1 MRFLADGP
9 SIPDDLLLAR
19 DQGRVIFFCGAGVSR
34 AYAKLPDFFGLANKV
49 IKRLVIDK
57 NDPSYKLMQEA
68 EKIEGNVGIPGV
80 ISADSIFGYLERDF
94 DTRDIEEAVASALKP
109 KANCNLTAH
118 KILLDLAKTPEGN
131 VQLVTTNFD
140 RLFDKCGRNLHVWQP
155 PRLPNP
161 SLPNEINGIIYL
173 HGRSTP
179 NYKAAED
186 GGFVLSS
193 SDFGRAYLSDGWAT
207 NFIRGIF
214 QNYVVVFV
222 GYSADDPPVRYLLEA
237 LHKTSGNK
245 INAYAFQS
253 GDHADAVTRWEHKGV
268 DAIPYSPDAGHK
280 ALWDSLEAW
289 AERARDPD
297 AWVTKVI
304 NACQNGPTVLQ
315 PHERGQVAHIIS
327 TDEGAKKFCEAEI
340 VPPAEWLCVFDKVQR
355 FASPNDPNRL
365 IINNNILYVDPF
377 DLYSLDSDHRLSK
390 QELKKHYTL
399 RKIPSAAWDAFEIN
413 YHDKAAVCDN
423 DLNSFR
429 EYFANHFP
437 HAIPRIEKLSKWL
450 AKVCDQPAAVWWAA
464 HQSSLNQHIQRLISH
479 ELMRSNRQIDQ
490 SVRDA
495 WRQLF
500 EAWKHSE
507 DFYKEWYALQSV
519 IKTDGWSS
527 TIVRLFGEVLRPHL
541 SARHHFFTRPR
552 FSAKHSF
559 RNTPK
564 LFGINHFQQN
574 KGLLRLIDVNYPL
587 MREIIAIP
595 DQWRSAIVKVLRQNL
610 ELALA
615 LEKEIGGVGL
625 LDINPIVK
633 DDNKNISNRHRKHGL
648 SAFLIQFAELFA
660 QLVQS
665 NKSAAKREFLS
676 WPTEDDT
683 IFARLR
689 IWASKEKCIVSDNE
703 FGRFIS
709 SLSDTAFWDK
719 YHQRDLLL
727 VIAGRWK
734 HLNVESRKL
743 IEQKLLIGPKRKPRE
758 KIVDLDR
765 KRVLS
770 ILNRLQWL
778 KNKECKLS
786 VNTCK
791 QMQLLRS
798 AVPDWKEGDGKNAAD
813 SLEIKARRFIT
824 NTNYEKLTETPI
836 SRILSEAKKLSDQS
850 DDWRMINDPFS
861 GLAAE
866 KPVRAFAALTYA
878 AKQNDFPD
886 WAWQRFLASE
896 ARKND
901 KTSLTQLIAEQLI
914 HYPNAQL
921 KKILSPATF
930 WLLNAS
936 AKLRQD
942 CLPLFDHIV
951 SKLIDVLREAP
962 SKGGTTIF
970 RGSKEPNWVTEAIY
984 SPTGAIA
991 QALFNDRRRCG
1002 LEHNQGIP
1010 SEWLVHVEALLA
1022 LPNDLRRYAMV
1033 IFFYNLNWFF
1043 YVAPE
1048 WTEDHLLPALREDNR
1063 EDRDAAW
1070 SGFLWRAKIPNKKLY
1085 MQLKSDMLEF
1095 AVTPPL
1101 SLDLYSEIIASII
1114 LGGWKAVA
1122 NTTGSPCI
1130 SNKEM
1135 SYLLLKTDDK
1145 FRSRI
1150 LWQAQQWFENKN
1162 EKISSV
1168 WKKQLPKLL
1177 QIWPRNLSVRSPNTS
1192 AHFCALAFSSKEQFP
1207 KIAALVLPLL
1217 SKIELD
1223 RLTLSSFTKPADD
1236 IIGQHPEKV
1245 LELIYAVLPDTAL
1258 AWPNWVGRILQR
1270 IAEADDKLKQDNRLI
1285 SLKRQ
1290 WNSR

>member
-49 IKRLVIDK
+49 IKRLVIDD

-68 EKIEGNVGIPGV
+68 GKIEGNVGIPGV

-94 DTRDIEEAVASALKP
+94 TKRDIEEAVASALKP

-118 KILLDLAKTPEGN
+118 KILLDLATTSEGT

-140 RLFDKCGRNLHVWQP
+140 RLFDKCGRKLQVWQP

-161 SLPNEINGIIYL
+161 SMPEEINGIIYL
-173 HGRSTP
+173 HGRSTLK
-179 NYKAAED
+179 YTAAED

-214 QNYVVVFV
+214 QDYVVVFV

-253 GDHADAVTRWEHKGV
+253 GDYDDAIARWHHKGV
-268 DAIPYSPDAGHK
+268 KAIPYSPDDGHK
-280 ALWDSLEAW
+280 ALWDSLGAW

-304 NACQNGPTVLQ
+304 NASQKGPTVLQ

-327 TDEGAKKFCEAEI
+327 TYEGAKKFCEAE
-340 VPPAEWLCVFDKVQR
+340 VVSPAEWLCVFDKVQR
-355 FASPNDPNRL
+355 FTRMNNPSPL
-365 IINNNILYVDPF
+365 IINNEPYVDPS
-377 DLYSLDSDHRLSK
+377 YPYGLDSDFLPSKTVSKGNHATLKTLS
-390 QELKKHYTL
+390 T
-399 RKIPSAAWDAFEIN
+399 AWDAFEVN
-413 YHDKAAVCDN
+413 YHDKAAICDN
-423 DLNSFR
+423 NLTAFR
-429 EYFANHFP
+429 GYWANQFP
-437 HAIPRIEKLSKWL
+437 DMVPRIEKLGKWL
-450 AKVCDQPAAVWWAA
+450 AKVCDQPAALWWAS
-464 HQSSLNQHIQRLISH
+464 HQLSLNQRIQRFISN
-479 ELMRSNRQIDQ
+479 ELMRSDRPID
-490 SVRDA
+490 RDIRNA

-519 IKTDGWSS
+519 INKDGWSGA
-527 TIVRLFGEVLRPHL
+527 IVRRFSEVLRPHL
-541 SARHHFFTRPR
+541 SVNRP
-552 FSAKHSF
+552 S
-559 RNTPK
+559 RNTPN
-564 LFGINHFQQN
+564 LFATKTTQKN
-574 KGLLRLIDVNYPL
+574 KNSLLWVDVQYPL
-587 MREIIAIP
+587 MSETIDVP
-595 DQWRSAIVKVLRQNL
+595 DKWRPAIVKALRQNL

-615 LEKEIGGVGL
+615 LKQEIGGFDL
-625 LDINPIVK
+625 IDIGPIAE
-633 DDNKNISNRHRKHGL
+633 DDIKQAHSLERTHGL
-648 SAFLIQFAELFA
+648 STFVTRFAELFM
-660 QLVQS
+660 QLVRN

-676 WPTEDDT
+676 WPIEDDT

-689 IWASKEKCIVSDNE
+689 IWASKEKSIVSNDE
-703 FGRFIS
+703 FGQFIS
-709 SLSDTAFWDK
+709 SLSDTAFWDWS
-719 YHQRDLLL
+719 HQRDLLL

-734 HLNVESRKL
+734 QLNVESRKL
-743 IEQKLLIGPKRKPRE
+743 IEQKLLMGPKRRSRE
-758 KIVDLDR
+758 KIVDFDR
-765 KRVLS
+765 RRALS

-778 KNKECKLS
+778 KYKKYKLS
-786 VNTCK
+786 ASTRK

-798 AVPDWKEGDGKNAAD
+798 VVPDWKEDDGKSAAD
-813 SLEIKARRFIT
+813 SVEIRVRRITT

-836 SRILSEAKKLSDQS
+836 SKILSEAKKGSGRSDNLLVE
-850 DDWRMINDPFS
+850 NDPFS

-866 KPVRAFAALTYA
+866 QPVRAFTALTYA
-878 AKQNDFPD
+878 AKQNDFPE
-886 WAWQRFLASE
+886 WAWQSFLFSE

-901 KTSLTQLIAEQLI
+901 KTRLTWLIAERLAR
-914 HYPNAQL
+914 YPNAQL
-921 KKILSPATF
+921 KTILYPVCR
-930 WLLNAS
+930 WLKDAS
-936 AKLRQD
+936 TKLSND
-942 CLPLFDHIV
+942 CLPVFERILN
-951 SKLIDVLREAP
+951 KLIDVLGEAP
-962 SKGGTTIF
+962 NKGGTTIV
-970 RGSKEPNWVTEAIY
+970 RGSKEPNWVMEAIN
-984 SPTGAIA
+984 SPIDEIVK
-991 QALFNDRRRCG
+991 ALFNDPRTHD
-1002 LEHNQGIP
+1002 LKQNQGIP
-1010 SEWLVHVEALLA
+1010 DEWLIHVKALLA
-1022 LPNDLRRYAMV
+1022 LPNDLRRYAIV
-1033 IFFYNLNWFF
+1033 KFFFNLNWFF
-1043 YVAPE
+1043 AVAPQ

-1122 NTTGSPCI
+1122 NTTGGPCI

-1150 LWQAQQWFENKN
+1150 LWQAQQWFEDEDDKT
-1162 EKISSV
+1162 SSS

-1192 AHFCALAFSSKEQFP
+1192 ARLCELAFSSKDQFP

-1223 RLTLSSFTKPADD
+1223 NLTLPSLYKLEDN
-1236 IIGQHPEKV
+1236 IIDQHPEQV
-1245 LELIYAVLPDTAL
+1245 LALIYAVLPDNAL
-1258 AWPNWVGRILQR
+1258 AWPDEIEKILQR

-1285 SLKRQ
+1285 RLKRQ

>member
-1 MRFLADGP
+1 MRFVANGP

-94 DTRDIEEAVASALKP
+94 ATRDIEEAVASALKP

-118 KILLDLAKTPEGN
+118 KILLDLATTPEGN

-161 SLPNEINGIIYL
+161 SLPNELNGIIYL

-214 QNYVVVFV
+214 QDYVVVFV

-253 GDHADAVTRWEHKGV
+253 GDYDDAVARWQHKGV
-268 DAIPYSPDAGHK
+268 EAIPYSPDDGHK
-280 ALWDSLEAW
+280 ALWDSLKAW

-304 NACQNGPTVLQ
+304 NASQNGPTVLQ
-315 PHERGQVAHIIS
+315 PHERGQLAHIIS
-327 TDEGAKKFCEAEI
+327 TYEGAKKFSEAEV
-340 VPPAEWLCVFDKVQR
+340 VPPAEWLCVFDKYRR
-355 FASPNDPNRL
+355 FARPDHP
-365 IINNNILYVDPF
+365 IILAMNKEPYVDPF
-377 DLYSLDSDHRLSK
+377 DLYGLDSDPRPSK
-390 QELKKHYTL
+390 SDPAENYANRET
-399 RKIPSAAWDAFEIN
+399 PSTAWDAFEIN
-413 YHDKAAVCDN
+413 YLDKVAIHDNNLTA
-423 DLNSFR
+423 FR
-429 EYFANHFP
+429 GQWANQFP
-437 HAIPRIEKLSKWL
+437 HLVPRIEELGKWL
-450 AKVCDQPAAVWWAA
+450 ANVCNQPAAVWWAA
-464 HQSSLNQHIQRLISH
+464 HQSSLNQHIQRLIFFALKQSD
-479 ELMRSNRQIDQ
+479 RQID
-490 SVRDA
+490 RDILYA

-500 EAWKHSE
+500 EAWKHVE
-507 DFYKEWYALQSV
+507 DLNWEWHSLQSV
-519 IKTDGWSS
+519 INTDGWSGA
-527 TIVRLFGEVLRPHL
+527 IVRRFSEVLRPHL
-541 SARHHFFTRPR
+541 SVNRP
-552 FSAKHSF
+552 S
-559 RNTPK
+559 RNTPN
-564 LFGINHFQQN
+564 LFATKTTQKN
-574 KGLLRLIDVNYPL
+574 KNSLLWVDVQYPL
-587 MREIIAIP
+587 MSETIDVP
-595 DQWRSAIVKVLRQNL
+595 DKWRPAIVKVTRQNL

-615 LEKEIGGVGL
+615 LEMEIGGVGL

-683 IFARLR
+683 IFAHLR

-743 IEQKLLIGPKRKPRE
+743 IEQKLLMGPKRRPRE
-758 KIVDLDR
+758 KIVDFVQR
-765 KRVLS
+765 RAWS
-770 ILNRLQWL
+770 ILNRIQWL

-786 VNTCK
+786 ASTVK

-798 AVPDWKEGDGKNAAD
+798 VVPDWKEDDGKSAAD
-813 SLEIKARRFIT
+813 SLEIRVRRITT

-836 SRILSEAKKLSDQS
+836 SKILSEAKKGSGRL
-850 DDWRMINDPFS
+850 DDLPVKNDPFS
-861 GLAAE
+861 GLATE

-878 AKQNDFPD
+878 AKQNDFPE
-886 WAWQRFLASE
+886 WAWQCFLISE

-901 KTSLTQLIAEQLI
+901 KTRLTWFIAERLAR
-914 HYPNAQL
+914 YPNAQL
-921 KKILSPATF
+921 KTILYPASL
-930 WLLNAS
+930 WLKDAS
-936 AKLRQD
+936 TKLSKD
-942 CLPLFDHIV
+942 CLPVFDHILN
-951 SKLIDVLREAP
+951 KLIDVLGEMQNE
-962 SKGGTTIF
+962 GGSCIN
-970 RGSKEPNWVTEAIY
+970 RGTKEPNWAIEAIN

-991 QALFNDRRRCG
+991 EALFNDPRWHG
-1002 LEHNQGIP
+1002 LKQNQGIP
-1010 SEWLVHVEALLA
+1010 SEWLVHAEALLA
-1022 LPNDLRRYAMV
+1022 LPKDLRRYAIV
-1033 IFFYNLNWFF
+1033 IFFYHINYFF
-1043 YVAPE
+1043 HVDPK
-1048 WTEDHLLPALREDNR
+1048 WTKDHLLPALRGKDR
-1063 EDRDAAW
+1063 DDRDAAW

-1085 MQLKSDMLEF
+1085 MQLKSGMLEF

-1114 LGGWKAVA
+1114 LGGWEAVP
-1122 NTTGSPCI
+1122 NTTGERCI
-1130 SNKEM
+1130 SNHEM
-1135 SYLLLKTDDK
+1135 HDLLLKVDDK

-1150 LWQAQQWFENKN
+1150 LWQAQQWFEDEDDKT
-1162 EKISSV
+1162 SSL

-1192 AHFCALAFSSKEQFP
+1192 ARLCELAFSSKDQFP

-1223 RLTLSSFTKPADD
+1223 RLTLPSLYKLEDT
-1236 IIGQHPEKV
+1236 IIDQHPEQV
-1245 LELIYAVLPDTAL
+1245 LALLYAVLPDNAL
-1258 AWPNWVGRILQR
+1258 AWPYEIEEILQQ
-1270 IAEADDKLKQDNRLI
+1270 IEKADDKLKQDNRLI
-1285 SLKRQ
+1285 SLKRL

>member
-34 AYAKLPDFFGLANKV
+34 AYAELPDFFGLASKV

-68 EKIEGNVGIPGV
+68 GRIEGNVGIPGV
-80 ISADSIFGYLERDF
+80 ISADNIFGYLERDF
-94 DTRDIEEAVASALKP
+94 TKRDIEEAVASALKP
-109 KANCNLTAH
+109 KANSNLTAH
-118 KILLDLAKTPEGN
+118 KILLDLATTSEGT

-140 RLFDKCGRNLHVWQP
+140 RLFDKCGRKLQVWQP

-161 SLPNEINGIIYL
+161 SMPEEINGIIYL

-214 QNYVVVFV
+214 QDYVVVFV

-253 GDHADAVTRWEHKGV
+253 GDHDNATARWKHKGV
-268 DAIPYSPDAGHK
+268 EAIPYSPNDGHK

-327 TDEGAKKFCEAEI
+327 TYEGAKRFCEAE
-340 VPPAEWLCVFDKVQR
+340 VVFPAEWLCVFDKYRR
-355 FASPNDPNRL
+355 FARPDHP
-365 IINNNILYVDPF
+365 IILAMNKEPYVDPF
-377 DLYSLDSDHRLSK
+377 DLYGLDSDPRPSK
-390 QELKKHYTL
+390 SDPEENYAK
-399 RKIPSAAWDAFEIN
+399 REIPSTAWDAFEIN
-413 YHDKAAVCDN
+413 YRDKAAICDN
-423 DLNSFR
+423 NLTAFHG
-429 EYFANHFP
+429 YWANHLP
-437 HAIPRIEKLSKWL
+437 YAVPRIEKLGEWV
-450 AKVCDQPAAVWWAA
+450 AKVCSQPAAVWWAA
-464 HQSSLNQHIQRLISH
+464 HQSSLNQHIQRLISN
-479 ELMRSNRQIDQ
+479 ELMRSDRPIDQ
-490 SVRDA
+490 SIRNA

-500 EAWKHSE
+500 EAWKHVE
-507 DFYKEWYALQSV
+507 DLNWEWHSLQSV
-519 IKTDGWSS
+519 INKDGWSGA
-527 TIVRLFGEVLRPHL
+527 IVRRFSEVLRPHL
-541 SARHHFFTRPR
+541 SVNRP
-552 FSAKHSF
+552 S
-559 RNTPK
+559 RNTPN
-564 LFGINHFQQN
+564 LFATKTTQKN
-574 KGLLRLIDVNYPL
+574 KNSLLWVDVQYPL
-587 MREIIAIP
+587 MSETIDVP
-595 DQWRSAIVKVLRQNL
+595 DKWRPAIVKALRQNL

-615 LEKEIGGVGL
+615 LKQEIGGFDL
-625 LDINPIVK
+625 IDIGPIAE
-633 DDNKNISNRHRKHGL
+633 DDIKQAHSLERTHGL
-648 SAFLIQFAELFA
+648 STFVTRFAELFM
-660 QLVQS
+660 QLVRN

-676 WPTEDDT
+676 WPIEDDT

-689 IWASKEKCIVSDNE
+689 IWASKEKSIVSNDE
-703 FGRFIS
+703 FGQFIS
-709 SLSDTAFWDK
+709 SLSDTAFWDWS
-719 YHQRDLLL
+719 HQRDLLL

-734 HLNVESRKL
+734 TLSDESRKL
-743 IEQKLLIGPKRKPRE
+743 IEQKLLIGPKQWSQE
-758 KIVDLDR
+758 KIVDFEERRDR
-765 KRVLS
+765 S
-770 ILNRLQWL
+770 ILERIQWL
-778 KNKECKLS
+778 QNKQCKLS
-786 VNTCK
+786 ASTVK
-791 QMQLLRS
+791 QVQQLLS
-798 AVPDWKEGDGKNAAD
+798 AVPDWKEVYSEGAAD
-813 SLEIKARRFIT
+813 SLDARSGFVRT
-824 NTNYEKLTETPI
+824 DTSYEELTKIPLSQILQQAEKI
-836 SRILSEAKKLSDQS
+836 SSRS
-850 DDWRMINDPFS
+850 DDWLVENDPFR
-861 GLAAE
+861 GLVAE

-878 AKQNDFPD
+878 AKQNAFPKR
-886 WAWQRFLASE
+886 AWECFLAPV
-896 ARKND
+896 AREND
-901 KTSLTQLIAEQLI
+901 KARLTWLIAERLVR
-914 HYPNAQL
+914 YPNAQL
-921 KKILSPATF
+921 TTILYHVSR
-930 WLLNAS
+930 WLKDAS
-936 AKLRQD
+936 ARLSKD
-942 CLPLFDHIV
+942 CLPVFERILN
-951 SKLIDVLREAP
+951 KLIDVLGEAP
-962 SKGGTTIF
+962 NKGGTTIV
-970 RGSKEPNWVTEAIY
+970 RGSKEPNWVMEAIN
-984 SPTGAIA
+984 SPIDEIVK
-991 QALFNDRRRCG
+991 ALFNDPRTHD
-1002 LEHNQGIP
+1002 LKENQGIP
-1010 SEWLVHVEALLA
+1010 DEWLIHVEALLA
-1022 LPNDLRRYAMV
+1022 LPNDLRRYAIV
-1033 IFFYNLNWFF
+1033 KFFYNLNWFF
-1043 YVAPE
+1043 AVAPQ

-1101 SLDLYSEIIASII
+1101 SLALYSEKIASIV

-1150 LWQAQQWFENKN
+1150 LWQAQQWFEDEDDKT
-1162 EKISSV
+1162 SSI

-1177 QIWPRNLSVRSPNTS
+1177 QIWPRNLSIRSPNTS
-1192 AHFCALAFSSKEQFP
+1192 ARLCELAFSSKEQFP

-1217 SKIELD
+1217 SKIEID
-1223 RLTLSSFTKPADD
+1223 HLTLPSLYKLEDT
-1236 IIGQHPEKV
+1236 IIDQHPEQV
-1245 LELIYAVLPDTAL
+1245 LALLYAVLPDNAL
-1258 AWPNWVGRILQR
+1258 AWPYEMEEILQR
-1270 IAEADDKLKQDNRLI
+1270 IEKADDKLKQDNRLI

>member
-19 DQGRVIFFCGAGVSR
+19 DQGRVVFFCGAGVSR
-34 AYAKLPDFFGLANKV
+34 AYAELPDFFGLASKV

-68 EKIEGNVGIPGV
+68 GRIEGNVGIPGV
-80 ISADSIFGYLERDF
+80 ISADNIFGYLERDF
-94 DTRDIEEAVASALKP
+94 TKRDIEEAVASALKP
-109 KANCNLTAH
+109 KADCDLTAH
-118 KILLDLAKTPEGN
+118 EILLDLATTPEGN

-214 QNYVVVFV
+214 QDYVVVFV

-237 LHKTSGNK
+237 LHKTSGKK

-253 GDHADAVTRWEHKGV
+253 GDHDDATARWKHKGV
-268 DAIPYSPDAGHK
+268 EAISYSPDDGHK

-327 TDEGAKKFCEAEI
+327 TDEGAKKFCEAEV
-340 VPPAEWLCVFDKVQR
+340 VPPAEWLCVFDKYRR
-355 FASPNDPNRL
+355 FAKPDSPIPLTIYKNEP
-365 IINNNILYVDPF
+365 YVDPF
-377 DLYSLDSDHRLSK
+377 DLYGLDSDPQPSK
-390 QELKKHYTL
+390 PEPNGHYAKRET
-399 RKIPSAAWDAFEIN
+399 PSIAWDAFEIN
-413 YHDKAAVCDN
+413 YLDKVAIHDNNLTA
-423 DLNSFR
+423 FR
-429 EYFANHFP
+429 GYRTNHLP
-437 HAIPRIEKLSKWL
+437 PMLPRMEKLGKWL

-464 HQSSLNQHIQRLISH
+464 HQSSLNQHIQRLIFFALKQSD
-479 ELMRSNRQIDQ
+479 RQID
-490 SVRDA
+490 RDIRYA

-500 EAWKHSE
+500 EAWKHVE
-507 DFYKEWYALQSV
+507 DSNREWHLLQSV
-519 IKTDGWSS
+519 INTDGWSGA
-527 TIVRLFGEVLRPHL
+527 IVRRFGEVFRPHL
-541 SARHHFFTRPR
+541 SVRPSR
-552 FSAKHSF
+552 WI
-559 RNTPK
+559 TPK
-564 LFGINHFQQN
+564 LFGAEIAQKN
-574 KGLLRLIDVNYPL
+574 KGSLLEMDVKYPVICESIEL
-587 MREIIAIP
+587 P
-595 DQWRSAIVKVLRQNL
+595 DKWCLAVVKALRQNL

-615 LEKEIGGVGL
+615 LEQEVGGYGL
-625 LDINPIVK
+625 FYISPIIK
-633 DDNKNISNRHRKHGL
+633 DNDENIDNYQRTEGL
-648 SAFLIQFAELFA
+648 SALVIQFAELFT
-660 QLVQS
+660 QLVKT
-665 NKSAAKREFLS
+665 NETAAKLEFLS
-676 WPTEDDT
+676 LPTEDDT

-689 IWASKEKCIVSDNE
+689 IWASKEKSIVSDNE
-703 FGRFIS
+703 FGQFIS
-709 SLSDTAFWDK
+709 SLSDTAFWDI

-727 VIAGRWK
+727 ILAERWET
-734 HLNVESRKL
+734 LDDTSREL
-743 IEQKLLIGPKRKPRE
+743 IEQKLLIGPKQWPHE
-758 KIVDLDR
+758 KNVDFDR
-765 KRVLS
+765 RRALS

-778 KNKECKLS
+778 KNKKYKLS
-786 VNTCK
+786 ARTIK

-798 AVPDWKEGDGKNAAD
+798 AAPDWQEVNGESAAD
-813 SLEIKARRFIT
+813 SMEGRSGCVSI
-824 NTNYEKLTETPI
+824 NTSYEGLAETHL
-836 SRILSEAKKLSDQS
+836 SQILLRAKEGSGRSDNLLVE
-850 DDWRMINDPFS
+850 NDPFS

-866 KPVRAFAALTYA
+866 QPVRAFTALTYA
-878 AKQNDFPD
+878 AKQNDFPE
-886 WAWQRFLASE
+886 WAWQSFLFSN
-896 ARKND
+896 ARKKD
-901 KTSLTQLIAEQLI
+901 KARLTWLIAERLTR
-914 HYPNAQL
+914 YPNARLTTILYPVSRWL
-921 KKILSPATF
+921 KDASTKLS
-930 WLLNAS
+930 
-936 AKLRQD
+936 KD
-942 CLPLFDHIV
+942 CLPVFDHIV
-951 SKLIDVLREAP
+951 SKLIDVLGET
-962 SKGGTTIF
+962 SNESGTNIV
-970 RGSKEPNWVTEAIY
+970 RGSKKPNWVMEAIN
-984 SPTGAIA
+984 SPIDEIVK
-991 QALFNDRRRCG
+991 ALFNDPRTHD
-1002 LEHNQGIP
+1002 LKQNQGIP
-1010 SEWLVHVEALLA
+1010 DEWIIHVKALLA
-1022 LPNDLRRYAMV
+1022 LPKDLRRYALV
-1033 IFFYNLNWFF
+1033 VFFYNINYFF
-1043 YVAPE
+1043 HVDPK
-1048 WTEDHLLPALREDNR
+1048 WTRRHLLPALRGNDQD
-1063 EDRDAAW
+1063 DRDAAW

-1122 NTTGSPCI
+1122 NTTGGPCI

-1150 LWQAQQWFENKN
+1150 LWQAQQWFEDEDDKT
-1162 EKISSV
+1162 SSI

-1192 AHFCALAFSSKEQFP
+1192 ARLCELAFSSKEQFP

-1217 SKIELD
+1217 SKIEID
-1223 RLTLSSFTKPADD
+1223 HLTLPSLYKLEDT
-1236 IIGQHPEKV
+1236 IIDQHPEQV
-1245 LELIYAVLPDTAL
+1245 LALLYAVLPDNAL
-1258 AWPNWVGRILQR
+1258 AWPYEMEEILQR
-1270 IAEADDKLKQDNRLI
+1270 IEQADIKLKQDNRLI

>member
-49 IKRLVIDK
+49 IKRLVIDD
-57 NDPSYKLMQEA
+57 NDPSFKLMQEA
-68 EKIEGNVGIPGV
+68 GKIEGNVGIPGV

-94 DTRDIEEAVASALKP
+94 TKRDIEEAVASALKP

-118 KILLDLAKTPEGN
+118 KILLDLATTSEGT

-140 RLFDKCGRNLHVWQP
+140 RLFDKCGRKLQVWQP

-161 SLPNEINGIIYL
+161 SMLEEINGIIYL

-214 QNYVVVFV
+214 QDYVVVFV

-237 LHKTSGNK
+237 LHKTSGKK

-253 GDHADAVTRWEHKGV
+253 GDHDDAAARWEHKGV

-304 NACQNGPTVLQ
+304 NACKNGPTVLQ

-327 TDEGAKKFCEAEI
+327 TYEGAKRFCEAEV
-340 VPPAEWLCVFDKVQR
+340 VPPAEWLCVFDKYRR
-355 FASPNDPNRL
+355 FAKPDNPIPLTIYKNEP
-365 IINNNILYVDPF
+365 YVDPF
-377 DLYSLDSDHRLSK
+377 DLYGLDSDPQPSK
-390 QELKKHYTL
+390 PEPKGHYAKRET
-399 RKIPSAAWDAFEIN
+399 PSTAWDAFEIN
-413 YHDKAAVCDN
+413 YLDKVAIHDNNLTA
-423 DLNSFR
+423 FR
-429 EYFANHFP
+429 GYWADHLP
-437 HAIPRIEKLSKWL
+437 PMVPRIEKLGKWL
-450 AKVCDQPAAVWWAA
+450 AKVCDQPAAVWWAS
-464 HQSSLNQHIQRLISH
+464 HQSSLNRYIQWFISDG
-479 ELMRSNRQIDQ
+479 LYQSNRQIDQ
-490 SVRDA
+490 DIRNA
-495 WRQLF
+495 WRLLF
-500 EAWKHSE
+500 EAWEHVE
-507 DFYKEWYALQSV
+507 FFDTDWHTLQSI

-527 TIVRLFGEVLRPHL
+527 AIVRRFGEVLRPRLHV
-541 SARHHFFTRPR
+541 RPPL
-552 FSAKHSF
+552 

-564 LFGINHFQQN
+564 LFEIKAFQSN
-574 KGLLRLIDVNYPL
+574 IGLLRLIDVYYPV
-587 MREIIAIP
+587 MDKSIEVPIK
-595 DQWRSAIVKVLRQNL
+595 WRSAIVKVLRQNL

-615 LEKEIGGVGL
+615 LEQEIGSYSN
-625 LDINPIVK
+625 LDISPIVK
-633 DDNKNISNRHRKHGL
+633 DDKKNISNDHRTHGL
-648 SAFLIQFAELFA
+648 SAFVIRFAELFA
-660 QLVQS
+660 QLVKT
-665 NKSAAKREFLS
+665 NESAAKVEFLS
-676 WPTEDDT
+676 WTTEDDT

-689 IWASKEKCIVSDNE
+689 IWASANESIVSNNE
-703 FGRFIS
+703 FGQFMS
-709 SLSDTAFWDK
+709 SLSDTAFWDRS
-719 YHQRDLLL
+719 HQRDLLL

-734 HLNVESRKL
+734 TLSDESRKL
-743 IEQKLLIGPKRKPRE
+743 IEQKLLIGPKQWSQE
-758 KIVDLDR
+758 KIVDFEERRDR
-765 KRVLS
+765 S
-770 ILNRLQWL
+770 ILERIQWL
-778 KNKECKLS
+778 QNKQCKLS
-786 VNTCK
+786 ASTVK
-791 QMQLLRS
+791 QVQQLLS
-798 AVPDWKEGDGKNAAD
+798 AVPDWKEVYSEGAAD
-813 SLEIKARRFIT
+813 SLDARSGFVRT
-824 NTNYEKLTETPI
+824 DTSYEELTKIPLSQILQQAEKI
-836 SRILSEAKKLSDQS
+836 SSRS
-850 DDWRMINDPFS
+850 DDWLVENDPFR
-861 GLAAE
+861 GLVAE

-878 AKQNDFPD
+878 AKQNAFPKR
-886 WAWQRFLASE
+886 AWECFLAPV
-896 ARKND
+896 AREND
-901 KTSLTQLIAEQLI
+901 KARLTWLIAERLVR
-914 HYPNAQL
+914 YPNAQL
-921 KKILSPATF
+921 TTILYHVSH
-930 WLLNAS
+930 WLKDAS
-936 AKLRQD
+936 ARLSKD
-942 CLPLFDHIV
+942 CLPVFERILN
-951 SKLIDVLREAP
+951 KLIDVLGEAP
-962 SKGGTTIF
+962 NKGGTTIV
-970 RGSKEPNWVTEAIY
+970 RGSKEPNWVMEAIN
-984 SPTGAIA
+984 SPIDEIVK
-991 QALFNDRRRCG
+991 ALFNDPRTHD
-1002 LEHNQGIP
+1002 LKENQGIP
-1010 SEWLVHVEALLA
+1010 DEWLIHVEALLA
-1022 LPNDLRRYAMV
+1022 LPNDLRRYAIV
-1033 IFFYNLNWFF
+1033 KFFYNLNWFF
-1043 YVAPE
+1043 AVAPQ

-1101 SLDLYSEIIASII
+1101 SLALYSEKIASIV

-1150 LWQAQQWFENKN
+1150 LWQAQQWFEDEDDKT
-1162 EKISSV
+1162 SSI

-1177 QIWPRNLSVRSPNTS
+1177 QIWPRNLSIRSPNTS
-1192 AHFCALAFSSKEQFP
+1192 ARLCELAFSSKEQFP

-1217 SKIELD
+1217 SKIEID
-1223 RLTLSSFTKPADD
+1223 HLTLLSLYKLEDT
-1236 IIGQHPEKV
+1236 IIDQHPEQV
-1245 LELIYAVLPDTAL
+1245 LALLYAVLPDNAL
-1258 AWPNWVGRILQR
+1258 AWPYEMEEILQR
-1270 IAEADDKLKQDNRLI
+1270 IEKADDKLKQDNRLI

>member
-1 MRFLADGP
+1 MRFLANGP

-34 AYAKLPDFFGLANKV
+34 ADAELPDFFGLANQV
-49 IKRLVIDK
+49 IDKLVIDK

-68 EKIEGNVGIPGV
+68 GKIEGNVGIPGV

-94 DTRDIEEAVASALKP
+94 TKRDIEEAVASALKP
-109 KANCNLTAH
+109 KANCILTAH
-118 KILLDLAKTPEGN
+118 EILLDLATTPEGT

-140 RLFDKCGRNLHVWQP
+140 RLFDKCGRKLQVWQP

-179 NYKAAED
+179 NYKAAEN

-214 QNYVVVFV
+214 QKYVIVFV

-253 GDHADAVTRWEHKGV
+253 GDYDDAIARWQHKGV
-268 DAIPYSPDAGHK
+268 EAIPYTLDNEHK
-280 ALWDSLEAW
+280 DNRHRALWDSLKAW

-304 NACQNGPTVLQ
+304 NASQKGPTVLQ

-327 TDEGAKKFCEAEI
+327 TYEGAKKFCEAEV
-340 VPPAEWLCVFDKVQR
+340 VPPAEWLCVFDKYRR
-355 FASPNDPNRL
+355 FAKPDNPIPLTIYKNEP
-365 IINNNILYVDPF
+365 YVDPF
-377 DLYSLDSDHRLSK
+377 DLYGLDSDPQPSK
-390 QELKKHYTL
+390 PEPKGHYAKRET
-399 RKIPSAAWDAFEIN
+399 PSTAWDAFEIN
-413 YHDKAAVCDN
+413 YLDKVAIHDNNLTA
-423 DLNSFR
+423 FR
-429 EYFANHFP
+429 GYWANQFP
-437 HAIPRIEKLSKWL
+437 DMVPRIEKLGKWL

-464 HQSSLNQHIQRLISH
+464 HQSSLNQHIQRLIFFALKQSD
-479 ELMRSNRQIDQ
+479 RQID
-490 SVRDA
+490 RDIRYA

-500 EAWKHSE
+500 EAWKHVE
-507 DFYKEWYALQSV
+507 DSNWEWHLLQSV
-519 IKTDGWSS
+519 IKRDGWSGA
-527 TIVRLFGEVLRPHL
+527 IVRRFSEVLRPYL
-541 SARHHFFTRPR
+541 SVNRP
-552 FSAKHSF
+552 S
-559 RNTPK
+559 RNTPN
-564 LFGINHFQQN
+564 LFAAKTTQKN
-574 KGLLRLIDVNYPL
+574 KNSLLWLDVQYPL
-587 MREIIAIP
+587 MSETIDVP
-595 DQWRSAIVKVLRQNL
+595 DKWRPAIVKALRQNL

-615 LEKEIGGVGL
+615 LKQEIGGFDL
-625 LDINPIVK
+625 IDIGPIAE
-633 DDNKNISNRHRKHGL
+633 DDIKQAHSLERTHGL
-648 SAFLIQFAELFA
+648 STVVTQFAELFM
-660 QLVQS
+660 QLVRT

-676 WPTEDDT
+676 WPIEDDT

-689 IWASKEKCIVSDNE
+689 IWASKEKSIVSNDE
-703 FGRFIS
+703 FGQFIS
-709 SLSDTAFWDK
+709 SLSDTAFWDWS
-719 YHQRDLLL
+719 HQRDLLL

-734 HLNVESRKL
+734 QLNVESRKL
-743 IEQKLLIGPKRKPRE
+743 IEQKLLMGPKRRSRE
-758 KIVDLDR
+758 KIVDFDR
-765 KRVLS
+765 RRALS

-778 KNKECKLS
+778 KYKKYKLS
-786 VNTCK
+786 ASTRK

-798 AVPDWKEGDGKNAAD
+798 VVPDWKEDDGKSAAD
-813 SLEIKARRFIT
+813 SLEIRVRRITT
-824 NTNYEKLTETPI
+824 NTNYKKLTETPI
-836 SRILSEAKKLSDQS
+836 SKILSEAKKGSGRL
-850 DDWRMINDPFS
+850 DDLPVNNDPFS
-861 GLAAE
+861 GLAAG
-866 KPVRAFAALTYA
+866 KPVRAFTALTYF
-878 AKQNDFPD
+878 AKQNDFPE
-886 WAWQRFLASE
+886 WAWQCFLTSE

-901 KTSLTQLIAEQLI
+901 KTRLTWFIAERLVR
-914 HYPNAQL
+914 YSNAQL
-921 KKILSPATF
+921 ATILYHVSH
-930 WLLNAS
+930 WLKDAS
-936 AKLRQD
+936 ARLSKD
-942 CLPLFDHIV
+942 CLPVFERILN
-951 SKLIDVLREAP
+951 KLIDVLGEAP
-962 SKGGTTIF
+962 NKGGTTIV
-970 RGSKEPNWVTEAIY
+970 RGSKEPNWVMEAIN
-984 SPTGAIA
+984 SPIDEIVK
-991 QALFNDRRRCG
+991 ALFNDPRTHD
-1002 LEHNQGIP
+1002 LKENQGIP
-1010 SEWLVHVEALLA
+1010 DEWLIHVEALLA
-1022 LPNDLRRYAMV
+1022 LPNDLRRYAIV
-1033 IFFYNLNWFF
+1033 KFFYNLNWFF
-1043 YVAPE
+1043 AVAPQ

-1101 SLDLYSEIIASII
+1101 SLALYSEIIASII

-1122 NTTGSPCI
+1122 NTTGGPCI

-1150 LWQAQQWFENKN
+1150 LWQAQQWFEDEDDKT
-1162 EKISSV
+1162 SSS

-1192 AHFCALAFSSKEQFP
+1192 ARLCELAFSSKDQFP

-1223 RLTLSSFTKPADD
+1223 RLTLPSLYKLEDT
-1236 IIGQHPEKV
+1236 IIDQHPEQV
-1245 LELIYAVLPDTAL
+1245 LALLYAVLPDNAL
-1258 AWPNWVGRILQR
+1258 AWPYEIEEILQQ
-1270 IAEADDKLKQDNRLI
+1270 IEKADDKLKQDNRLI

>member
-1 MRFLADGP
+1 MRFVANGP

-327 TDEGAKKFCEAEI
+327 TDEGAKKFCEAEV
-340 VPPAEWLCVFDKVQR
+340 VPPAEWLCVFDKYRR
-355 FASPNDPNRL
+355 FAKPDNPTIL
-365 IINNNILYVDPF
+365 TINNDGAYIDPF
-377 DLYSLDSDHRLSK
+377 DLYGLDSDHRPSK
-390 QELKKHYTL
+390 PDPEENNAKPKL
-399 RKIPSAAWDAFEIN
+399 PSTTWDAFELN
-413 YHDKAAVCDN
+413 RLDKIASSDDN
-423 DLNSFR
+423 LTAFR
-429 EYFANHFP
+429 GYWANHLP
-437 HAIPRIEKLSKWL
+437 YAVPRIEKLGKWF
-450 AKVCDQPAAVWWAA
+450 AKVCNQPAAVWWAS
-464 HQSSLNQHIQRLISH
+464 HQSSLNHHIQRLISI
-479 ELMRSNRQIDQ
+479 ELMQ
-490 SVRDA
+490 SDRPVDRDIRNA

-500 EAWKHSE
+500 EAWKHCE
-507 DFYKEWYALQSV
+507 NFYIEWHMLQSV
-519 IKTDGWSS
+519 IKTDGWSGA
-527 TIVRLFGEVLRPHL
+527 IVRRFGEVFRPHL
-541 SARHHFFTRPR
+541 SVRPSR
-552 FSAKHSF
+552 WI
-559 RNTPK
+559 TPK
-564 LFGINHFQQN
+564 LFEAEIAQKN
-574 KGLLRLIDVNYPL
+574 KDSLLEMDIKYPVIC
-587 MREIIAIP
+587 ESIEVP
-595 DQWRSAIVKVLRQNL
+595 DKWCLAVVKALRQNL

-615 LEKEIGGVGL
+615 LEQEVGGYSL
-625 LDINPIVK
+625 FYISPIIK
-633 DDNKNISNRHRKHGL
+633 DNDENIDNYQRTEGL
-648 SAFLIQFAELFA
+648 SALVIQFAELFA
-660 QLVQS
+660 KLVKT
-665 NKSAAKREFLS
+665 NETAAKLEFLS
-676 WPTEDDT
+676 LPTEDDT

-689 IWASKEKCIVSDNE
+689 IWASKEKSIISDNE
-703 FGRFIS
+703 FGQFIS
-709 SLSDTAFWDK
+709 SLSDTAFWDI

-734 HLNVESRKL
+734 KLSSASRRL
-743 IEQKLLIGPKRKPRE
+743 IEQKLLTGPKRKPRE
-758 KIVDLDR
+758 KIVDFDR
-765 KRVLS
+765 RRALS

-778 KNKECKLS
+778 KNKKYKLS
-786 VNTCK
+786 ARTIK

-798 AVPDWKEGDGKNAAD
+798 AAPDWQEVNGVSAAD
-813 SLEIKARRFIT
+813 SMEGRSGCVSI
-824 NTNYEKLTETPI
+824 NTSHEGLAETHL
-836 SRILSEAKKLSDQS
+836 SQILSRAKEGSGRSDS
-850 DDWRMINDPFS
+850 LLVENDPFS

-866 KPVRAFAALTYA
+866 QPVRAFTALTYA
-878 AKQNDFPD
+878 AKQNDFPE
-886 WAWQRFLASE
+886 WAWQSFLFSN
-896 ARKND
+896 ARKKD
-901 KTSLTQLIAEQLI
+901 KARLTWLIAERLTR
-914 HYPNAQL
+914 YPNARLTTILYPVSRWL
-921 KKILSPATF
+921 KDASTKLS
-930 WLLNAS
+930 
-936 AKLRQD
+936 KD
-942 CLPLFDHIV
+942 CLPVFDHIV
-951 SKLIDVLREAP
+951 SKLIDVLRETP
-962 SKGGTTIF
+962 NEGKSRINCGTEKPDWTM
-970 RGSKEPNWVTEAIY
+970 EAIN

-991 QALFNDRRRCG
+991 EALFNDPRWHG
-1002 LEHNQGIP
+1002 LEQNQGIP
-1010 SEWLVHVEALLA
+1010 SEWLVHAEALLA
-1022 LPNDLRRYAMV
+1022 LPSNLRRYAIV
-1033 IFFYNLNWFF
+1033 IFFRNLEWFF
-1043 YVAPE
+1043 SVDPQ
-1048 WTEDHLLPALREDNR
+1048 WTERHLLPALRGD
-1063 EDRDAAW
+1063 DRDAAW
-1070 SGFLWRAKIPNKKLY
+1070 SGFLWTHKTPSKKLY
-1085 MQLKSDMLEF
+1085 MQIKSEILAL

-1101 SLDLYSEIIASII
+1101 SFRPNNAVIASII
-1114 LGGWKAVA
+1114 LAGWGTVD
-1122 NTTGSPCI
+1122 TITSERYV
-1130 SNKEM
+1130 SNDEM
-1135 SYLLLKTDDK
+1135 RNLLLKVDDE
-1145 FRSRI
+1145 FRSQM
-1150 LWQAQQWFENKN
+1150 LLQAQQWFKVEDVKTHNL
-1162 EKISSV
+1162 
-1168 WKKQLPKLL
+1168 WRKQLLELL
-1177 QIWPRNLSVRSPNTS
+1177 QIWPRNLSIRSPNTS
-1192 AHFCALAFSSKEQFP
+1192 ARLCELAFSSKEQFP
-1207 KIAALVLPLL
+1207 TIAALVLPLL
-1217 SKIELD
+1217 SKIEFD
-1223 RLTLSSFTKPADD
+1223 HLTLLLFTKPADD
-1236 IIGQHPEKV
+1236 IIDQHPEKV
-1245 LELIYAVLPDTAL
+1245 LELIYAVLPDNAL
-1258 AWPNWVGRILQR
+1258 AWPYEIEEILQR
-1270 IAEADDKLKQDNRLI
+1270 IEKADDKLKQDNRLI
-1285 SLKRQ
+1285 CLKRQ
-1290 WNSR
+1290 WYSR

>member
-34 AYAKLPDFFGLANKV
+34 ADAKLPDFFGLAKKV
-49 IKRLVIDK
+49 VDSLGIDE
-57 NDPSYKLMQEA
+57 NNPAYKLIQEA
-68 EKIEGNVGIPGV
+68 REIEQRVGVSGV
-80 ISADSIFGYLERDF
+80 ISADRIFGLLERDF
-94 DTRDIEEAVASALKP
+94 ATRDIEEAVASALKP
-109 KANCNLTAH
+109 PAHCDLTAH
-118 KILLDLAKTPEGN
+118 KILLDLATTPEGN

-140 RLFDKCGRNLHVWQP
+140 RLFDDCGCKLQVWQP

-161 SLPNEINGIIYL
+161 ARPNEVNGIIYL
-173 HGRSTP
+173 HGRSTLK
-179 NYKAAED
+179 YTTAED

-207 NFIRGIF
+207 KFIRGIF
-214 QNYVVVFV
+214 QKYIIVFV
-222 GYSADDPPVRYLLEA
+222 GYSADDPPVQYLLEA
-237 LHKTSGNK
+237 LHKTSEYK

-253 GDHADAVTRWEHKGV
+253 GDHDDAVARWRHKGV
-268 DAIPYSPDAGHK
+268 KAIPYNLDNKDKNNRHK
-280 ALWDSLEAW
+280 ALWDSLKAW

-297 AWVTKVI
+297 AWVTNVI
-304 NACQNGPTVLQ
+304 NASQKGPTALQ

-327 TDEGAKKFCEAEI
+327 TYEGAKKFCEAEV
-340 VPPAEWLCVFDKVQR
+340 VPPAEWLCVFDKYRR
-355 FASPNDPNRL
+355 FAKPDNP
-365 IINNNILYVDPF
+365 IILAMNKEPYVDPF
-377 DLYSLDSDHRLSK
+377 DLYGLDSDIRPTKSDPEVNDDKPKLLS
-390 QELKKHYTL
+390 T
-399 RKIPSAAWDAFEIN
+399 AWDAFELN
-413 YHDKAAVCDN
+413 RLDKIAIQDN
-423 DLNSFR
+423 NLTAFR
-429 EYFANHFP
+429 GYWANHLP
-437 HAIPRIEKLSKWL
+437 PMVPRIEKLSKWL

-464 HQSSLNQHIQRLISH
+464 HQSSLNQHIQRLISN

-519 IKTDGWSS
+519 IKTDGWSNA
-527 TIVRLFGEVLRPHL
+527 IVRRFGEVLRPRLHV
-541 SARHHFFTRPR
+541 RPPL
-552 FSAKHSF
+552 
-559 RNTPK
+559 RNTLN
-564 LFGINHFQQN
+564 LFVAKTTQKN
-574 KGLLRLIDVNYPL
+574 KDSLLWVDVKYPL
-587 MREIIAIP
+587 MSETI
-595 DQWRSAIVKVLRQNL
+595 DVQDKWRPAIVKVIRQNL

-683 IFARLR
+683 IFAHLR

-743 IEQKLLIGPKRKPRE
+743 IEQKLLMGPKRRPRE
-758 KIVDLDR
+758 KIVDFVQR
-765 KRVLS
+765 RAWS
-770 ILNRLQWL
+770 ILNRIQWL

-786 VNTCK
+786 ASTVK

-798 AVPDWKEGDGKNAAD
+798 VVPDWKEDDGKSAAD
-813 SLEIKARRFIT
+813 SLEIRVRRITT

-836 SRILSEAKKLSDQS
+836 SEILSEAKKGSGRL
-850 DDWRMINDPFS
+850 DDLPVKNDPFS
-861 GLAAE
+861 GLATE

-878 AKQNDFPD
+878 AKQNDFPE
-886 WAWQRFLASE
+886 WAWQCFLTSE

-901 KTSLTQLIAEQLI
+901 MTRLTWFIAERLAR
-914 HYPNAQL
+914 YPNAQL
-921 KKILSPATF
+921 KTILYPASL
-930 WLLNAS
+930 WLKDAS
-936 AKLRQD
+936 TKLSND
-942 CLPLFDHIV
+942 CLPVFDHILN
-951 SKLIDVLREAP
+951 KLIDVLGEMQNE
-962 SKGGTTIF
+962 GGSCIN
-970 RGSKEPNWVTEAIY
+970 RGTKEPNWAIEAIN

-991 QALFNDRRRCG
+991 EALFNDPRWHG
-1002 LEHNQGIP
+1002 LKQNQGIP
-1010 SEWLVHVEALLA
+1010 SEWLVHAEALLA
-1022 LPNDLRRYAMV
+1022 LPKDLRRYAIV
-1033 IFFYNLNWFF
+1033 IFFYHINYFF
-1043 YVAPE
+1043 HVDPK
-1048 WTEDHLLPALREDNR
+1048 WTKDHLLPALRGKDR
-1063 EDRDAAW
+1063 DDRDAAW

-1122 NTTGSPCI
+1122 NTTGGPCI

-1150 LWQAQQWFENKN
+1150 LWQAQQWFEDEDDKT
-1162 EKISSV
+1162 SSS

-1192 AHFCALAFSSKEQFP
+1192 ARLCELAFSSKDQFP

-1223 RLTLSSFTKPADD
+1223 RLTLPSLYKLEDN
-1236 IIGQHPEKV
+1236 IIDQHPEQV
-1245 LELIYAVLPDTAL
+1245 LALLYAVLPDNAL
-1258 AWPNWVGRILQR
+1258 AWPYEIEEILQQ
-1270 IAEADDKLKQDNRLI
+1270 IEKADDKLKQDNRLI
-1285 SLKRQ
+1285 CLKRQ